1 LHVSL
6 TLESGS
12 PIGYHMN
19 YKIRVSGIIG
29 LQVYGIIMRTIHP
42 FMHHEDAGFNCG
54 AFTGL
59 EYHRTD
65 G

>member
-1 LHVSL
+1 MNDQIGIGWIIR
-6 TLESGS
+6 LEM
-12 PIGYHMN
+12 H
-19 YKIRVSGIIG
+19 GI
-29 LQVYGIIMRTIHP
+29 VMRTIHAR
-42 FMHHEDAGFNCG
+42 MHHKDTGFNCS

>member
-1 LHVSL
+1 MLAVHSW
-6 TLESGS
+6 
-12 PIGYHMN
+12 
-19 YKIRVSGIIG
+19 
-29 LQVYGIIMRTIHP
+29 
-42 FMHHEDAGFNCG
+42 MHHEDAGFNLS

>member
-1 LHVSL
+1 VDH
-6 TLESGS
+6 E
-12 PIGYHMN
+12 IGIAWI
-19 YKIRVSGIIG
+19 IRF
-29 LQVYGIIMRTIHP
+29 QVYGIVMLAIHAW
-42 FMHHEDAGFNCG
+42 MHHEDAGVNLS

>member
-1 LHVSL
+1 ML
-6 TLESGS
+6 
-12 PIGYHMN
+12 PIHS
-19 YKIRVSGIIG
+19 R
-29 LQVYGIIMRTIHP
+29 
-42 FMHHEDAGFNCG
+42 MHHEDTGFNCG